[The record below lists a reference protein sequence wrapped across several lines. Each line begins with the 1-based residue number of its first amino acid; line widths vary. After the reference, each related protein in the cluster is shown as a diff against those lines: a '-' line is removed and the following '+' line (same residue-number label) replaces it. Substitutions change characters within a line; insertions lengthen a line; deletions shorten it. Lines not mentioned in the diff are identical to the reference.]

1 MTAALLTAQRLRVAL
16 PDRARKPLFG
26 RAPLTE
32 ILKGVDF
39 SIGRGETVGIVGESG
54 SGKTTLGRTL
64 VRLIQPT
71 GGQLTFDGVDIT
83 QAGETQLRP
92 LRSRMQMIFQNA
104 LSSLNPRRTI
114 LSSIAMP
121 AVAAGEQ
128 DRSRDMALVAL
139 ERAGLPRRFAE
150 RYPHQLSGGQRQRV
164 GIARAIVTNPDFI
177 LADEIVSGLDV
188 STQAQILML
197 LRELQRD
204 MGLALAF
211 IAHDLSVV
219 RVLCSRVVVM
229 LQGEI
234 VEQGPCEQIFRDAE
248 HPYTRRLIDAIPLPE
263 IDAGWLERV
272 FDERAPVVP
281 PSSAPPVMA
290 PPPIIAPPTPAP
302 APIPEFRLRQIRGR
316 KTVGRYVEVQAGDG
330 RSFNA
335 YLAKPASGPGPGLV
349 LLQDIFGVNDTVK
362 QMADHYAEEGYVVM
376 APDLFWR
383 LQPGVSIGYS
393 AAERPR
399 ALEFFQHFDLNGGIE
414 DIEATVQT
422 LRRRP
427 EHRGKVGVL
436 GHSFGG
442 TLAYLAA
449 ARTDI
454 DCAVSYCGVG
464 LADHLAE
471 ARKIA
476 SPMVIH
482 MACDDHH
489 CTPAQQKL
497 IIETFRSRPD
507 VEVYSYPGVG
517 NAFATPGRDSW
528 DRPAA
533 LMSST
538 RSLTLLK
545 RVMGPHYSLAEVWE
559 DHVTTE
565 FGTKN
570 VDDTMKTMVADPYVN
585 HIPTMTGGVGHD
597 QLKRFYKYHFIPSNP
612 EDTRIIPLSRT
623 IGVDRIVDEMIFSFT
638 HTRAIDWM
646 LPGLAP
652 TGKYVEVPLVA
663 VIHFRGDKLKSEHI
677 YWDQA
682 SVLAQIGVIDPAGLP
697 IAGRATAQ
705 KMIDEHLPSNTLM
718 TNWPRSEGL
727 SLADGSAPGTG
738 FGIVSTPTHSTF
750 GESTMLNDFAAA
762 IASGKIRVIDLT
774 QTLRASTPVI
784 QLPPPFAQSSP
795 FSASVISKYD
805 ERGPGWYWNN
815 LAMGEHTG
823 THFDAPIHWV
833 TGKDNKAGATDT
845 IAVERFIAPA
855 CVIDCSKETAAN
867 EKFLLEPAH
876 ITAWEAKHG
885 RIPKGAWVL
894 MRTDWSKRTDPAKY
908 LNAKEDGPHVPG
920 PSAAAVTF
928 LVKERD
934 VNGFGVEAVGTDA
947 GQAFAF
953 EPAFP
958 AHHLMHGNNK
968 FGLAS
973 LTNLDQ
979 LPATGAVLITA
990 PLKIENG
997 SGSPLRVLAL
1007 VSA

>member
-1 MTAALLTAQRLRVAL
+1 MSAPALLSAEGLRVAM

-39 SIGRGETVGIVGESG
+39 SIARGETVGIVGESG

-64 VRLIQPT
+64 VRLIEPA
-71 GGQLTFDGVDIT
+71 GGRLTFEGTDIT
-83 QAGETQLRP
+83 RAPERELRP
-92 LRSRMQMIFQNA
+92 MRARMQMIFQNA

-114 LSSIAMP
+114 INSIAMP
-121 AVAAGEQ
+121 AVAAGEAGQ
-128 DRSRDMALVAL
+128 ARDMALVAL
-139 ERAGLPRRFAE
+139 ERAGLHRRFAD

-164 GIARAIVTNPDFI
+164 GIARAIVTEPDFI

-188 STQAQILML
+188 STQAQILTL

-229 LQGEI
+229 LQGRI
-234 VEQGPCEQIFRDAE
+234 VEEGSCEQIFRA
-248 HPYTRRLIDAIPLPE
+248 PQNIYTRRLIDAIPLPE
-263 IDAGWLERV
+263 VDAGWLHRA
-272 FDERAPVVP
+272 FDERAAMVP
-281 PSSAPPVMA
+281 PAPV
-290 PPPIIAPPTPAP
+290 PIENPKPQPEPAP
-302 APIPEFRLRQIRGR
+302 LPGFKLRQLRGR

-330 RSFNA
+330 HSFNA
-335 YLAKPASGPGPGLV
+335 YFAKPARGSGPGLV

-362 QMADHYAEEGYVVM
+362 QMADHYAEEGYLVM

-383 LQPGVSIGYS
+383 MQPGVSLGYGE
-393 AAERPR
+393 ADRPR
-399 ALEFFQHFDLNGGIE
+399 ALEFHKHFDLDAGIE
-414 DIEATVQT
+414 DIEATMQA

-436 GHSFGG
+436 GHTFGG

-449 ARTDI
+449 ARTDV
-454 DCAVSYCGVG
+454 DCAVSYYGVG
-464 LADHLAE
+464 LADHLGE
-471 ARKIA
+471 ARRIRC
-476 SPMVIH
+476 PMTVH
-482 MACDDHH
+482 LAGADHH
-489 CTPAQQKL
+489 MSVEQQKR
-497 IIETFRSRPD
+497 IADTFRSRPD
-507 VEVYSYPGVG
+507 MEVYSYPGVG
-517 NAFATPGRDSW
+517 NGFATPGRDSW

-538 RSLTLLK
+538 RTLTQLK
-545 RVMGPHYSLAEVWE
+545 RVMGPHFSLAEVWE
-559 DHVTTE
+559 DHVATE

-570 VDDTMKTMVADPYVN
+570 VDDTMQTMVADPYVN
-585 HIPTMTGGVGHD
+585 HIPTMTGGVGYD

-638 HTRAIDWM
+638 HTREIDWM

-652 TGKYVEVPLVA
+652 TGRFVEVPLVA
-663 VIHFRGDKLKSEHI
+663 VVHFRGDKLKSEHI

-682 SVLAQIGVIDPAGLP
+682 SVLAQIGVIDPKGLP
-697 IAGRATAQ
+697 VAGRATAQ
-705 KMIDEHLPSNTLM
+705 KMINEHLPSNALM

-727 SLADGSAPGTG
+727 SLETGSAPGTG
-738 FGIVSTPTHSTF
+738 FGAVTTQGNSTQGGS
-750 GESTMLNDFAAA
+750 SMLLNDFAAA
-762 IASGKIRVIDLT
+762 IVSGKVRVIDLT

-784 QLPPPFAQSSP
+784 QLPPPFAQTSP
-795 FSASVISKYD
+795 FSASLISRYD
-805 ERGPGWYWNN
+805 ERGPAWYWNN

-845 IAVERFIAPA
+845 VPVERFIAPA
-855 CVIDCSKETAAN
+855 CVIDCSKESAAN

-876 ITAWEAKHG
+876 ITAWEAKNR

-908 LNAKEDGPHVPG
+908 LNTKEDGPHVPG
-920 PSAAAVTF
+920 PSAAAVKF
-928 LVKERD
+928 LVTERD

-1007 VSA
+1007 VEG

>member
-1 MTAALLTAQRLRVAL
+1 MSAALLSAENLRVAL
-16 PDRARKPLFG
+16 PDRSRKTLLV
-26 RAPLTE
+26 RTPLTE
-32 ILKGVDF
+32 ILRGVSF
-39 SIGRGETVGIVGESG
+39 SLARGETVGIVGESG
-54 SGKTTLGRTL
+54 SGKTTLGRAL
-64 VRLIQPT
+64 VRLIEPT
-71 GGQLTFDGVDIT
+71 AGRLTFQGEDIT
-83 QAGETQLRP
+83 HSQEAGLRP
-92 LRSRMQMIFQNA
+92 MRARMQMIFQNS

-114 LSSIAMP
+114 IDSIAMP
-121 AVAAGEQ
+121 AIAAGET
-128 DRSRDMALVAL
+128 RRARTLALTAL
-139 ERAGLPRRFAE
+139 ERAGLPRRFAG
-150 RYPHQLSGGQRQRV
+150 RYPHELSGGQRQRV
-164 GIARAIVTNPDFI
+164 GIARAIVMSPDVI

-188 STQAQILML
+188 STQAQILIL
-197 LRELQRD
+197 LKELQRD
-204 MGLALAF
+204 SGLALAF

-219 RVLCSRVVVM
+219 RVLCERVVVM
-229 LQGEI
+229 LQGQI
-234 VEQGPCEQIFRDAE
+234 VEEGPCGQIFNNPQHA
-248 HPYTRRLIDAIPLPE
+248 YTQQLIEAIALPE
-263 IDAGWLERV
+263 IDPGWLTR
-272 FDERAPVVP
+272 
-281 PSSAPPVMA
+281 SSGPLVTTPPVAA
-290 PPPIIAPPTPAP
+290 PSPAIALQNPTPALP
-302 APIPEFRLRQIRGR
+302 PPEPIPGFRLRQIRGR
-316 KTVGRYVEVQAGDG
+316 PTVGRYVEVQAGDG

-335 YLAKPASGPGPGLV
+335 YFAKPASGTGPGLV
-349 LLQDIFGVNDTVK
+349 LLQDIFGVNETIK
-362 QMADHYAEEGYVVM
+362 QMADHYAEEGYTVL

-383 LQPGVSIGYS
+383 MQPGVTLGY
-393 AAERPR
+393 AEADRPR
-399 ALEFFQHFDLNGGIE
+399 ALEFYKHFDLDAGIQ
-414 DIEATVQT
+414 DIEATMQA

-436 GHSFGG
+436 GHTFGG

-449 ARTDI
+449 ARTDV
-454 DCAVSYCGVG
+454 DCAVVYYGVG
-464 LADHLAE
+464 LADHLGE
-471 ARKIA
+471 ARRIQC
-476 SPMVIH
+476 PMTLH
-482 MACDDHH
+482 LAGADHH
-489 CTPAQQKL
+489 CSPEQQVQ
-497 IIETFRSRPD
+497 ITQTFRSRPD
-507 VEVYSYPGVG
+507 VEIYTYPGTG
-517 NAFATPGRDSW
+517 NVFATPGRDTW

-533 LMSST
+533 LMSAT
-538 RSLTLLK
+538 RTITQLR
-545 RVMGPHYSLAEVWE
+545 RVMGPYFSLAEVWE

-585 HIPTMTGGVGHD
+585 HVPTMTGGVGHD

-612 EDTRIIPLSRT
+612 EDTKIIPLSRT
-623 IGVDRIVDEMIFSFT
+623 IGADRIVDEMIFSFT
-638 HTRAIDWM
+638 HTREIDWM

-652 TGKYVEVPLVA
+652 TGKPVEIPLVA

-682 SVLAQIGVIDPAGLP
+682 SVLAQIGVIDVKGLP
-697 IAGRATAQ
+697 VAGSATAK
-705 KMIDEHLPSNTLM
+705 KMIDETQPSNAIM
-718 TNWPRSEGL
+718 PNWAKSEGL
-727 SLADGSAPGTG
+727 PLADGTPPGSG
-738 FGIVSTPTHSTF
+738 FGSVLPSALSHS
-750 GESTMLNDFAAA
+750 GGSSMLQDFAAA
-762 IASGKIRVIDLT
+762 IASGSIRVLDLS

-795 FSASVISKYD
+795 FSATLISRYD
-805 ERGPGWYWNN
+805 DRGPGWYWNN

-845 IAVERFIAPA
+845 VPVERMIAPA

-876 ITAWEAKHG
+876 IQAWEAKHG

-894 MRTDWSKRTDPAKY
+894 MRTDWSKRTDPARF
-908 LNAKEDGPHVPG
+908 LNAKDDGPHVPG
-920 PSAAAVTF
+920 PSAAAVQF
-928 LVKERD
+928 LVTERD

-979 LPATGAVLITA
+979 LPPTGAVLITA

-1007 VSA
+1007 VPA